1 MIWKADPWSLPFF
14 RIWRRKAG
22 LRLRTNWP
30 LLWRLAGAE
39 DGPPSAL
46 LGNDFDWANKT
57 GTGFVAHHG
66 DETLYLIDRD
76 WFGWPDPPQWSLAS
90 YDRRQDRHYVWGDF
104 AECPPAWRLP

>member
-1 MIWKADPWSLPFF
+1 M
-14 RIWRRKAG
+14 
-22 LRLRTNWP
+22 RLRTNWP